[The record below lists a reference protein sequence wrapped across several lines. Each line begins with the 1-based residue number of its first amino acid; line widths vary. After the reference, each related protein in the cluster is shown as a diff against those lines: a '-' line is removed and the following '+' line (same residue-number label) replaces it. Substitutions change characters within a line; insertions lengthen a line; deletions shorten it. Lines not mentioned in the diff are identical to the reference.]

1 MVTASSM
8 EIRHLRYFVAVAY
21 KRHFTHAAESLLIA
35 QPALSQQIQA
45 LERELGVT
53 LFERTSRQVRLTP
66 AGEALLVHAEGILAE
81 AEQAYVEMQAFAGV
95 TRGRV
100 KLGLLQ
106 SLGAYRLSSLLARF
120 HAQHQEIEMVLHEDV
135 TEQLIEKVKVG
146 QLDVALIHVIDDIFP
161 LNIPDSQM
169 ITESIAK
176 EQVLLVVAPNHP
188 LAHQPHVSAK
198 ELEHEPF
205 ILFKPGSG
213 LRQVMVHLSLIG
225 DFTPHIL
232 FESGDIG
239 TVRALTA
246 EGLGMSVLPQSVV
259 EAPGKEVAKV
269 NLFPLLPCRK
279 VVVVWH
285 QRIAHSPA
293 ATAFLTFLR
302 KDIDRQPWKKMQ

>member
-1 MVTASSM
+1 M

-135 TEQLIEKVKVG
+135 TEQ
-146 QLDVALIHVIDDIFP
+146 
-161 LNIPDSQM
+161 
-169 ITESIAK
+169 
-176 EQVLLVVAPNHP
+176 
-188 LAHQPHVSAK
+188 
-198 ELEHEPF
+198 
-205 ILFKPGSG
+205 
-213 LRQVMVHLSLIG
+213 
-225 DFTPHIL
+225 
-232 FESGDIG
+232 
-239 TVRALTA
+239 
-246 EGLGMSVLPQSVV
+246 
-259 EAPGKEVAKV
+259 
-269 NLFPLLPCRK
+269 
-279 VVVVWH
+279 
-285 QRIAHSPA
+285 
-293 ATAFLTFLR
+293 
-302 KDIDRQPWKKMQ
+302 